1 MTTETMTLSF
11 RIEGA
16 ALVERAR
23 DRVIEGNWE
32 HGLRILVEGLHGM
45 TYDYAIDILRGKYTL
60 GGWSSD
66 PEGVYLADQD
76 PEDETFRRY
85 KETFDYQFGAVLKM
99 DDGRIMR
106 PYAVVDSYSK
116 LDFDSR
122 VRHLR
127 LAPGSDPVHVRPK
140 RFRDVRAELDG
151 EQIDW
156 AYRSL
161 HYADNPTQ
169 DIAKLVTLDGY
180 HPTHRMVV
188 LFEEVRDYP
197 KLLKPSVETD
207 AQKVVDLALKC
218 GRGLNKRGHIYDHGE
233 PGVTDEYMYGTT
245 KTVDN
250 VPGAWTLRNPN
261 YIAPATAS
269 LTEAVAGANKVS
281 AVKAIEAVGGPM
293 DEVGAMNRL
302 IKDQVDEGMTI
313 SAAIDIARARMALMG
328 GMAEDPEQRLRAI
341 NDAYAA
347 KYERA
352 EGRSVEEY
360 RKAILAQAGDDFF
373 DLAYT
378 DVDGKDVVLK
388 VPTAPFEQ
396 WALWRTAGS
405 HLAKPWKRVTYTGFK
420 MFGDDPYH
428 TDWVLGAGLN
438 PEDWPIVESDNP
450 PLHKA
455 AWDKRFQLAEE
466 KLGGNMR
473 VLLGKGFVTGKI
485 VMLKPGE
492 TLSPGEIGVIRNA
505 GPDFVQA
512 AQSAIEH
519 NTALICENGGSVAHL
534 VVEYLDKPLRLTR
547 IENARK
553 IFKDGMTVYLDF
565 DKSTRTIAK
574 GGLGPSPADLGLDS
588 EWEIEE

>member
-1 MTTETMTLSF
+1 MAETMSLSF

-45 TYDYAIDILRGKYTL
+45 SYELAIDILLGKHTL

-66 PEGVYLADQD
+66 PEGVYLTDQD
-76 PEDETFRRY
+76 QTDPAFLRY
-85 KETFDYQFGAVLKM
+85 KETLDYQFAGVLKLE
-99 DDGRIMR
+99 DGRIMR
-106 PYAVVDSYSK
+106 PYAVVDSFSK
-116 LDFDSR
+116 IDFDSK
-122 VRHLR
+122 VRFLR
-127 LAPGSDPVHVRPK
+127 LAQGSDPVFSRPK
-140 RFRDVRAELDG
+140 RFHDTRAEING
-151 EQIDW
+151 EEIDW
-156 AYRSL
+156 AYRAL
-161 HYADNPTQ
+161 HYADEPTQ
-169 DIAKLVTLDGY
+169 DIVRLVRMEGF
-180 HPTHRMVV
+180 HPTIRAAV
-188 LFEEVRDYP
+188 LFKEVRDYP
-197 KLLKPSVETD
+197 KLLLPKVETD
-207 AQKVVDLALKC
+207 AQKAVDAAVKAQ
-218 GRGLNKRGHIYDHGE
+218 RGLSKRGHVY
-233 PGVTDEYMYGTT
+233 EYGAGQDFDQEHYKTT
-245 KTVDN
+245 MGIDQ
-250 VPGAWTLRNPN
+250 VPTAWSVRNPK
-261 YIAPATAS
+261 YVDPDAK
-269 LTEAVAGANKVS
+269 L
-281 AVKAIEAVGGPM
+281 VKDTLAEIDARKPTGDHVT
-293 DEVGAMNRL
+293 AMNRM
-302 IKDQVDEGMTI
+302 IKDEVDGGMSI
-313 SAAIDIARARMALMG
+313 STAVDVARAKMALMG

-352 EGRSVEEY
+352 EGRSVEDY

-378 DVDGKDVVLK
+378 DVEGKEVVLK

-396 WALWRTAGS
+396 WALWRTAGA

-473 VLLGKGFVTGKI
+473 VLLGKGYVTGKI

-505 GPDFVQA
+505 GPDYVQA

-565 DKSTRTIAK
+565 DKSTREIAK
-574 GGLGPSPADLGLDS
+574 GGLGPSPADLGLDT
-588 EWEIEE
+588 EWEIEQ

>member
-1 MTTETMTLSF
+1 MAETMSLSF

-45 TYDYAIDILRGKYTL
+45 SYELAIDILLGKHTL

-66 PEGVYLADQD
+66 PEGVYLTDQD
-76 PEDETFRRY
+76 PEDETFKRY
-85 KETFDYQFGAVLKM
+85 KETLDYQFAGVFKL

-106 PYAVVDSYSK
+106 PYAVVDSFSK
-116 LDFDSR
+116 IDFDSR
-122 VRHLR
+122 VRFLR
-127 LAPGSDPVHVRPK
+127 LAQGSDPVFSRPK
-140 RFRDVRAELDG
+140 RYHDPRAEING
-151 EQIDW
+151 EEIDW
-156 AYRSL
+156 AYRAL
-161 HYADNPTQ
+161 HYADEPTQ
-169 DIAKLVTLDGY
+169 DIVRLVRMEGF
-180 HPTHRMVV
+180 HPTIRAAV
-188 LFEEVRDYP
+188 LFKEVRDYP
-197 KLLKPSVETD
+197 KLLLPKVETD
-207 AQKVVDLALKC
+207 AQKAVDVAIKAQ
-218 GRGLNKRGHIYDHGE
+218 RGLSKRGHVY
-233 PGVTDEYMYGTT
+233 EYGAGQDFDKEHYKTT
-245 KTVDN
+245 MGIDQ
-250 VPGAWTLRNPN
+250 VPTAWSVRNPK
-261 YIAPATAS
+261 YVDPDAKFVKDTLAEIDGDKRPAPAGDYA
-269 LTEAVAGANKVS
+269 
-281 AVKAIEAVGGPM
+281 
-293 DEVGAMNRL
+293 GAMNRM
-302 IKDQVDEGMTI
+302 IKDEMDGGMDI
-313 SAAIDIARARMALMG
+313 SAAVAMTQAKMALLG

-347 KYERA
+347 KYEKA

-360 RKAILAQAGDDFF
+360 RKAIIAQAGDDFF

-378 DVDGKDVVLK
+378 DVNGKDVVLK

-420 MFGDDPYH
+420 TFGDDPYH

-438 PEDWPIVESDNP
+438 PEDWPIIEADNP

-455 AWDKRFQLAEE
+455 AWDKRFRLAEE

-492 TLSPGEIGVIRNA
+492 ALSPGEIGVIRNA
-505 GPDFVQA
+505 GPDYVQA

-565 DKSTRTIAK
+565 DKSTREIAK
-574 GGLGPSPADLGLDS
+574 GGLGPSPADLGLDT
-588 EWEIEE
+588 EWEIFE